1 MSTRRSVRRPSFG
14 DDAEPSA
21 LYRPLSFVV
30 LALVLFAGLGIL
42 MIGARSPYT
51 HSNLAEGFDPRYDR
65 TSQILVGADTFF
77 TGLGRDVEPASAD
90 PAARGAA
97 LFVTQGCASCHA
109 LGGGGGPV
117 GPRIVGIDE
126 ETIATRVRQGP
137 MGMPR
142 FSPAGLTDAEIA
154 DIATYLRS
162 LDPLP

>member
-1 MSTRRSVRRPSFG
+1 MSARRSVRRPSFG
-14 DDAEPSA
+14 DVTEPISW
-21 LYRPLSFVV
+21 YRPLSFVV

-51 HSNLAEGFDPRYDR
+51 HSNLAVGFDPRYDR
-65 TSQILVGADTFF
+65 TSQILVGADAFF

-90 PAARGAA
+90 PATRGAA

-126 ETIATRVRQGP
+126 ETIAARVRQGP
-137 MGMPR
+137 LGMPR
-142 FSPAGLTDAEIA
+142 FSPAGLTDAEIT

-162 LDPLP
+162 LDQLP